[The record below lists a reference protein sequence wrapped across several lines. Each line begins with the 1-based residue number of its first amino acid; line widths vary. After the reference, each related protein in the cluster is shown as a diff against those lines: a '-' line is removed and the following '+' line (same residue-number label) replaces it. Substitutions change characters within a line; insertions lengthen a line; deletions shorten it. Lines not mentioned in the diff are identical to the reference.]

1 MNRKLFDSFF
11 RKEEWAVKQVYKDY
25 SRLIK
30 HVSFQVLH
38 DNDLCDDVVNETFI
52 HVLKQGYVNGDKNLI
67 PYMCATAR
75 NLSINMVKERNRYE
89 SLNEDVAASND
100 EKSDNIL
107 ELLEAKLEENE
118 YNILVLRAVLEY
130 SFNDI
135 ASAYSLT
142 PSAVRGIYFRCK
154 KKAKTLLEG
163 LL

>member
-1 MNRKLFDSFF
+1 MNKKLFESFF
-11 RKEEWAVKQVYKDY
+11 RKEEWAVRQVYNDY

-30 HVSFQVLH
+30 HVSYQILR
-38 DNDLCDDVVNETFI
+38 DNDLCNDVVNETFI
-52 HVLKQGYVNGDKNLI
+52 HILKQGRIDEEKNLI

-89 SLNEDVAASND
+89 KLNEDTASSND

-107 ELLEAKLEENE
+107 EILEQKLEEDE

-130 SFNDI
+130 PFNEI